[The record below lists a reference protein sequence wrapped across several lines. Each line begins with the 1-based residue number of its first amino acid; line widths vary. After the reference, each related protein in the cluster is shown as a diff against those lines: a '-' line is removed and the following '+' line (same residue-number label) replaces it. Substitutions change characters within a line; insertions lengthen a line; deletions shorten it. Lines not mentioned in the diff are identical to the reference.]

1 MSVREML
8 SRNLAYYRKKAGLNQ
23 TQAAEKI
30 GTKKTTLAS
39 WEQNKSQPDADML
52 VALAMAYHVSLSELC
67 GMDYDMQITPFEMEL
82 IRAYR
87 CHPEHRASINCLLC
101 LREKKDD
108 TLQEEA

>member
-1 MSVREML
+1 MTVRDML
-8 SRNLAYYRKKAGLNQ
+8 SRNLACYRKEAGLNQ
-23 TQAAEKI
+23 TQAAEII

-39 WEQNKSQPDADML
+39 WEQGKSQPDADML

-87 CHPEHRASINCLLC
+87 QHPEHQVSINALLDI
-101 LREKKDD
+101 REKKDNF
-108 TLQEEA
+108 LQEDA